1 MTAKRRLAQPEFIA
15 LIAMLFSTI
24 ALSIDAMLPAL
35 TQMGQQ
41 LSPEN
46 PENAT
51 LVVGVFVMGM
61 GIGTFFAGPLSDAY
75 GRKPI
80 IIFGFAIYT
89 IGALWAGAASD
100 LDGVL
105 MGRFLQG
112 LAVAGPR
119 VAGVAL
125 VRDIYSGE
133 KMASIMS
140 FAMTV
145 FALVPAI
152 APSMGQLIMLGFGW
166 RAIFY
171 SFAIF
176 ALVVSLWVGLRQPET
191 NLPEMRR
198 PLSMTSIWS
207 AIKDCF
213 GNRVFRYSV
222 LTQIAVYSGL
232 FSVVSTVQPVYA
244 QTFDRAETFPLFFAA
259 SAIISMPASVVN
271 AKLVLKFGM
280 RIMIKTALIG
290 IVFTSAAGLALWI
303 VGLMNVWV
311 FFVWATCLFVS
322 VGFVFGNLNALAMEP
337 LGHIAG
343 MAASIS
349 GAVSA
354 VAAALLAM
362 PISLS
367 FDGTPLSLLTGVL
380 IFQTAALLLMIR
392 LGPREAPVELDA

>member
-1 MTAKRRLAQPEFIA
+1 MPAKRRLAQPEFIA

-61 GIGTFFAGPLSDAY
+61 GFGTFFAGPLSDAY

-80 IIFGFAIYT
+80 IIIGFAIYT

-125 VRDIYSGE
+125 VRDLYSGE

-152 APSMGQLIMLGFGW
+152 APSLGQVIMLGFGW
-166 RAIFY
+166 RAIFF

-191 NLPEMRR
+191 NLAETRR
-198 PLSMTSIWS
+198 PLSAKSIWS
-207 AIKDCF
+207 AAKDCF

-222 LTQIAVYSGL
+222 LTQIAVYSAL

-259 SAIISMPASVVN
+259 SAIISMPASVIN

-290 IVFTSAAGLALWI
+290 IVFTSAAGLMLWI
-303 VGLMNVWV
+303 IGLMNVWI

-380 IFQTAALLLMIR
+380 VFQVAALLLMIR
-392 LGPREAPVELDA
+392 LGPRETPIELEA